1 MTKWRS
7 KATGTTFDA
16 YDTFN
21 IHSSESEYRVALFL
35 EGESWEKERP
45 RARMKYA
52 ELIES
57 FEKVEQ

>member
-1 MTKWRS
+1 MNKWKS
-7 KATGTTFDA
+7 KATGTVFDS
-16 YDTFN
+16 YDSFN
-21 IHSSESEYRVALFL
+21 IRSSESEYRVALFL

-45 RARMKYA
+45 RARMKYT